1 MWSFSRKITRQDYL
15 VQGHRQLMMMIPDV
29 VDQANAVFI
38 VTMLS
43 QGHNGQRYPRNLEL
57 IGKGQ

>member
-43 QGHNGQRYPRNLEL
+43 QGHNDILEIL
-57 IGKGQ
+57 N